1 MYVIMQNSRSLKEAF
16 DPFRIQ
22 FLIQINIFIFQW
34 NNTEQ
39 DSEVFLR
46 YWILLLCHQSPD

>member
-46 YWILLLCHQSPD
+46 Y